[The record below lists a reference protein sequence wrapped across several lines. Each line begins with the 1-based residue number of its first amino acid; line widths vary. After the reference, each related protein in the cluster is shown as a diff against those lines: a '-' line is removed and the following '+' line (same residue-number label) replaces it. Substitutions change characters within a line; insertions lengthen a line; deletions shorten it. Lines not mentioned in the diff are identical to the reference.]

1 MLWRRIKK
9 MCLGCKSLYT
19 FLSSQQLSSIIIIY
33 LTSNSTNGNSQITL
47 NPSFLELNQI
57 YFYKP
62 LNQDY
67 NMVYKMHL
75 IVLSSWSLLRQLPT
89 QIFFQMFLLVEDL
102 RPQSCRLLTLMV
114 LWSDAREGWSRE
126 VKLLL
131 EAWNIHLFPTNMIW
145 KQRPWRLW

>member
-1 MLWRRIKK
+1 

-131 EAWNIHLFPTNMIW
+131 EA
-145 KQRPWRLW
+145 